1 MAWNTPGS
9 DNSGDNRPSR
19 QRKPSGRGLDSLI
32 DSARGLFGNGGSGG
46 ILRWLGLLVAL
57 WLVFN
62 CFVLVTEQER
72 GVVLRFGT
80 FSRVLQPGPHFKLP
94 WPIESVKKV
103 NATQSKAY
111 SENVPVLT
119 RDGNMVN
126 VEINVQYRIESPR
139 QFLFGSREPEEVLK
153 QAAQSA
159 VREQIGRSDLD
170 TVLGSR
176 SVLTTQVR
184 QRLQASLKDY
194 ETGLTVTELNLPN
207 ARPPDEVKDAFDEAQ
222 RANADKSTAINEAQ
236 AYAKKIVPEAR
247 GDAQRIR
254 TTAEGY
260 KTSIVARAQGDAA
273 RFSLL
278 VEQYKGAPDVT
289 RKRLWLDTVQDVL
302 SQNRKIVGGDS
313 KQILYVPMSDRS
325 GVPVTPGPISVPL
338 NQPELLPS
346 VTATDSSSSSSSVPN
361 VGRPTRPKTRDEV
374 MR

>member
-9 DNSGDNRPSR
+9 DNSGDNPRPPR
-19 QRKPSGRGLDSLI
+19 RKPQGRGLDAVIEPL
-32 DSARGLFGNGGSGG
+32 RGLFGNGGGG
-46 ILRWLGLLVAL
+46 ILRWVAL
-57 WLVFN
+57 LFGLWLMFN

-72 GVVLRFGT
+72 GVVLRFGV
-80 FSRVLQPGPHFKLP
+80 FSRVLQPGPHFKAP
-94 WPIESVKKV
+94 WPIESVRKV
-103 NATQSKAY
+103 NATQTQAY
-111 SENVPVLT
+111 SETIPVLT

-139 QFLFGSREPEEVLK
+139 QYLFGSRKPDDVLK

-170 TVLGSR
+170 TVLGAR

-184 QRLQASLKDY
+184 QRLQASLKAY
-194 ETGLTVTELNLPN
+194 ETGLVLTELNLPN
-207 ARPPDEVKDAFDEAQ
+207 ARPPEEVKDAFDEAQ
-222 RANADKSTAINEAQ
+222 RANAEKSTSINEAQ

-260 KTSIVARAQGDAA
+260 KTSTVARAEGDAT

-278 VEQYKGAPDVT
+278 VEQYKNAPDVT
-289 RKRLWLDTVQDVL
+289 RKRLWLDTVQEVL
-302 SQNRKIVGGDS
+302 AQNRTIVGGDS
-313 KQILYVPMSDRS
+313 RQILYVPMGDRNA
-325 GVPVTPGPISVPL
+325 VPTTPGPVSVPL
-338 NQPELLPS
+338 TQPEMLSP
-346 VTATDSSSSSSSVPN
+346 VTSTESSTMPY
-361 VGRPTRPKTRDEV
+361 VGRPPRPKTRDEV

>member
-19 QRKPSGRGLDSLI
+19 QRKPPGRGLDSLL
-32 DSARGLFGNGGSGG
+32 DTARGLFGNGGGG
-46 ILRWLGLLVAL
+46 ILRWVGLLVAL

-139 QFLFGSREPEEVLK
+139 LFLFGSREPEEVLK

-207 ARPPDEVKDAFDEAQ
+207 ARPPDDVKDAFDEAQ

-260 KTSIVARAQGDAA
+260 KTSTVARAQGDAA
-273 RFSLL
+273 RFTLL
-278 VEQYKGAPDVT
+278 AEQYKGAPEAT
-289 RKRLWLDTVQDVL
+289 RKRLWLDAVQEVL

-313 KQILYVPMSDRS
+313 KQILYVPMGERS
-325 GVPVTPGPISVPL
+325 GGPMTPGPVSVPL

-346 VTATDSSSSSSSVPN
+346 VTATESSSGSTVPY

-374 MR
+374 SR

>member
-19 QRKPSGRGLDSLI
+19 QRKPPGRGLDSLI
-32 DSARGLFGNGGSGG
+32 DSVRGLFGGGGAGS
-46 ILRWLGLLVAL
+46 ILRWVGVLVAL
-57 WLVFN
+57 WLAFN

-80 FSRVLQPGPHFKLP
+80 SSRVLQPGPHFKLP
-94 WPIESVKKV
+94 WPIESVQKV

-126 VEINVQYRIESPR
+126 VEINVQYRIESPT
-139 QFLFGSREPEEVLK
+139 QYLFGSREPEEVLK

-170 TVLGSR
+170 TVLGAR

-184 QRLQASLKDY
+184 QRLQSSLKDY

-260 KTSIVARAQGDAA
+260 KTSVVARAQGDAA

-278 VEQYKGAPDVT
+278 VEQYKGAPEVT
-289 RKRLWLDTVQDVL
+289 RKRLWLDAVQEVL
-302 SQNRKIVGGDS
+302 SNNRKIVGGDS
-313 KQILYVPMSDRS
+313 RQILQIPLTDRG
-325 GVPVTPGPISVPL
+325 GVPVTPGPVSVPL
-338 NQPELLPS
+338 AQPELLPS
-346 VTATDSSSSSSSVPN
+346 VTATDSSRSSIPYS
-361 VGRPTRPKTRDEV
+361 GRPERPKTRDEV

>member
-9 DNSGDNRPSR
+9 DNSGSNGRNPRRRPG
-19 QRKPSGRGLDSLI
+19 GRGLDALI
-32 DSARGLFGNGGSGG
+32 DPLRGLFGGGGGG
-46 ILRWLGLLVAL
+46 ILRWVALLVGL

-72 GVVLRFGT
+72 GVVLRFGV
-80 FSRVLQPGPHFKLP
+80 FSRVLQPGPHFKAP
-94 WPIESVKKV
+94 WPIESVRKV

-111 SENVPVLT
+111 SETVPVLT

-126 VEINVQYRIESPR
+126 VEINVQYRIESPY
-139 QFLFGSREPEEVLK
+139 QYLFGSREPEEVLK

-170 TVLGSR
+170 TVLGAR

-184 QRLQASLKDY
+184 QRLQGSLKDY

-222 RANADKSTAINEAQ
+222 RANADKTTSINEAQ

-247 GDAQRIR
+247 GNAQRIR

-260 KTSIVARAQGDAA
+260 KTSTVARAEGEATH
-273 RFSLL
+273 FSLL
-278 VEQYKGAPDVT
+278 VDQYKNAPDVT
-289 RKRLWLDTVQDVL
+289 RKRMWLDTVQEVL

-313 KQILYVPMSDRS
+313 RQVLYVPMADRN
-325 GVPVTPGPISVPL
+325 GVAVTPGPVSVPL
-338 NQPELLPS
+338 TQPELLNP
-346 VTATDSSSSSSSVPN
+346 VTATESTVPY

>member
-19 QRKPSGRGLDSLI
+19 QRKPQGRGLDALI
-32 DSARGLFGNGGSGG
+32 DPLRGLFGGGGGG
-46 ILRWLGLLVAL
+46 ILRWVALLVGL
-57 WLVFN
+57 WMVFN

-72 GVVLRFGT
+72 GVVLRFGV
-80 FSRVLQPGPHFKLP
+80 FSRVLQPGPHFKAP
-94 WPIESVKKV
+94 WPIESVRKV

-111 SENVPVLT
+111 SETVPVLT

-126 VEINVQYRIESPR
+126 VEINVQYRIESPY
-139 QFLFGSREPEEVLK
+139 QYLFGSREPEEVLK

-170 TVLGSR
+170 TVLGAR

-184 QRLQASLKDY
+184 QRLQGSLKDY

-222 RANADKSTAINEAQ
+222 RANADKTTSINEAQ

-247 GDAQRIR
+247 GNAQRIR

-260 KTSIVARAQGDAA
+260 KTSTVARAEGEATH
-273 RFSLL
+273 FSLL
-278 VEQYKGAPDVT
+278 VDQYKNAPDVT
-289 RKRLWLDTVQDVL
+289 RKRMWLDTVQDVL

-313 KQILYVPMSDRS
+313 RQVLYVPMADRN
-325 GVPVTPGPISVPL
+325 GVAVTPVRS
-338 NQPELLPS
+338 
-346 VTATDSSSSSSSVPN
+346 AC
-361 VGRPTRPKTRDEV
+361 R
-374 MR
+374 